1 MVNLAS
7 TASTQRFAHD
17 SRKKAL
23 TSVSFSTRPG
33 GGMAFPTSQFHPL
46 AGRTILQ
53 IIPELD
59 AGGAERTTVDIAEGL
74 AHAGARA
81 LIATEGGRLVG
92 ELQAKGGV
100 WIPFRAAT
108 KNPFSMLLNVRR
120 LARICHNEKVGL
132 IHARSRAPAWVAL

>member
-1 MVNLAS
+1 MVNLSS

-33 GGMAFPTSQFHPL
+33 GGMAFPTSTFHPL

-59 AGGAERTTVDIAEGL
+59 AGGAERTAVDVAAGL
-74 AHAGARA
+74 ASVGARA
-81 LIATEGGRLVG
+81 LVATEGGRLVG
-92 ELQAKGGV
+92 ELQTKGGEWV
-100 WIPFRAAT
+100 PFPARS
-108 KNPFSMLLNVRR
+108 KNPLGMAFNARR
-120 LARICHNEKVGL
+120 LAK
-132 IHARSRAPAWVAL
+132 